1 MSKTPDCPPPRRRRK
16 QDPKPALKV
25 VSFGAGIQSM
35 TKALLIRDGKLEK
48 PDAAIFSDTGWEPAA
63 VYAALDRVEREIFKP
78 LGIPLYRV
86 NNGVIQRDVLDPNQ
100 MRTLPAFTA
109 SPAYEVE
116 VIDKWGICRDEM
128 CGWRK
133 LRKVNDASDGN
144 SELLSLFEMAA
155 LPFDTGDMGGL
166 FDSIALVPARSAL
179 ADLDA
184 EAAQWQPEFDLDCDS
199 DINSAEQVATALRR
213 AGLDRIPAPHDACSS
228 TGLIPLASH
237 TEIRRDFG
245 KLNRKCTQQ
254 YKLRPIL
261 EQVRLLLGAQVG
273 EETLCRYCDGNG
285 ERVAPWRAKRGET
298 EIGPCSVCEGLG
310 TISRVGPPPEG
321 AWVEQW
327 IGFSTDEITRVSN
340 RGDTYYSKSR
350 YPLLELDMSRQQC
363 IDYLTA
369 NGWGDVAKSAC
380 LGCPFKSN
388 AEWRRLRDTDPQ
400 AWDEVV
406 AFDKS
411 YRNGAGMN
419 QQRFLHPSCLPLDE
433 APIDK
438 RQPREWKASTVAD
451 QVYAAQLDLAE
462 NGDPDGCSPWAC
474 RSGEPVDIE
483 IEPLGGAA

>member
-1 MSKTPDCPPPRRRRK
+1 MPDIPDCPPPRRRK

-48 PDAAIFSDTGWEPAA
+48 PDAVIFSDTGWEPAA

-109 SPAYEVE
+109 SKPYEVK
-116 VIDKWGICRDEM
+116 VIDHWGLCPDRA
-128 CGWRK
+128 CGWRS
-133 LRKVNDASDGN
+133 LRQVRNPGMRGDEEPA
-144 SELLSLFEMAA
+144 LFDVPAEN
-155 LPFDTGDMGGL
+155 LGDMQGL
-166 FDSIALVPARSAL
+166 FDSLLLVPRMATLTQIDRLANDDFIAEIEDSA
-179 ADLDA
+179 
-184 EAAQWQPEFDLDCDS
+184 
-199 DINSAEQVATALRR
+199 AEQVARAMRLAALKQ
-213 AGLDRIPAPHDACSS
+213 LPAPHELCKSS
-228 TGLIPLASH
+228 GRIVTASH

-273 EETLCRYCDGNG
+273 EETICRYCNGEG

-400 AWDEVV
+400 AWAEVV
-406 AFDKS
+406 AFDKA
-411 YRNGAGMN
+411 YRDGAGMN

-438 RQPREWKASTVAD
+438 RQPREWKPSTVSD
-451 QVYAAQLDLAE
+451 QVYAAQLARAE
-462 NGDPDGCSPWAC
+462 EGDPDGCSPWAC

-483 IEPLGGAA
+483 IEPLGGVA